1 MKEHHTGKHVSS
13 DLQECSV
20 YVSGS
25 VWVSC
30 HPKAWSTANIQ
41 QLLNKFNCI
50 LSVLE
55 GFPSGL
61 VVKNPPANAGD
72 TRDSSLIPESGRSS
86 GEGNGNPL
94 QDSCLEN
101 SMNRG
106 VWKATVH
113 RMAKSQTQLSDWT
126 YTLLRFY
133 SYSFYWMLR
142 EKSSG
147 CISSKSK

>member
-106 VWKATVH
+106 AWWATYSPWGCKGWNMSEHSTRTPVLG
-113 RMAKSQTQLSDWT
+113 SSN
-126 YTLLRFY
+126 LLGTHAQHSCRT
-133 SYSFYWMLR
+133 
-142 EKSSG
+142 
-147 CISSKSK
+147 